1 MAGRIKE
8 LLGRLS
14 ETRGRG
20 AAGAHFLRSHLILK
34 GINPDAYA
42 QDSPDDPAVIAEL
55 ERMLQGST
63 RDAVASVDRI

>member
-8 LLGRLS
+8 LLAELS

-20 AAGAHFLRSHLILK
+20 AAAAHFLRSHLILK

-42 QDSPDDPAVIAEL
+42 ADSPDDPAVVAEL
-55 ERMLQGST
+55 ERMLNAGAT
-63 RDAVASVDRI
+63 TASLPGART

>member
-8 LLGRLS
+8 LLGKLS

-55 ERMLQGST
+55 ERMLHGST
-63 RDAVASVDRI
+63 ENELVSVGRT